1 MSLSKTVAEKAE
13 KVEEI
18 KNLIHQYKVI
28 GAASL
33 EKVRANQLQ
42 ELRRKLQDNVYM
54 FVIKNVLMKR
64 AVAQSEDKPGLE
76 KLGEQLSGS
85 NIFLFTNLNP
95 FKLLLI
101 LEKSKVKATARAGD
115 ITAYDV
121 VVPAGNTG
129 LPPGP
134 IISQLGAVG
143 LPTRI
148 ESGSVWI
155 NRDTTVIKKG
165 QVIDARLAAVL
176 SKLGIKP
183 VEVGLTV
190 KVAYDDGL
198 LITQEQMQI
207 DLEGIKRNLE
217 EAYTNAFNLS
227 LEAHYPLPENIASL
241 FQMARQ
247 GAYNL
252 AINAAITAPS
262 VIADLIRNA
271 HAQMLSLSAKL
282 REK

>member
-1 MSLSKTVAEKAE
+1 MSLSKAVSEKAE
-13 KVEEI
+13 RVEEI
-18 KNLIHQYKVI
+18 KNLIHRYRVV
-28 GAASL
+28 GVAGL

-42 ELRRKLQDNVYM
+42 ELKRKLQDSAYM
-54 FVIKNVLMKR
+54 YVVKNTLMKR
-64 AVAQSEDKPGLE
+64 AVAQSEDKPSLE
-76 KLGEQLSGS
+76 KLGGYLNGP
-85 NIFLFTNLNP
+85 NVFLFTNLNP
-95 FKLLLI
+95 FTLLLI
-101 LEKSKVKATARAGD
+101 LEKSKVKATAKAGD
-115 ITAYDV
+115 IAAYDV

-155 NRDTTVIKKG
+155 NRDTSVIKKG
-165 QVIDARLAAVL
+165 QVIDSRLAAVL

-183 VEVGLTV
+183 VEAGLTI
-190 KVAYDDGL
+190 KVAYDDGV

-207 DLEGIKRNLE
+207 DLEGTKRSLE
-217 EAYTNAFNLS
+217 EGYTNAFNLS
-227 LEAHYPLPENIASL
+227 VRALYPLPENIALL

-247 GAYNL
+247 RAYNL
-252 AINAAITAPS
+252 AINAAITAS
-262 VIADLIRNA
+262 AVIADLIRKA

-282 REK
+282 KEK

>member
-1 MSLSKTVAEKAE
+1 MSLSKVASEKAE
-13 KVEEI
+13 RVEEI
-18 KNLIHQYKVI
+18 KNLILMYKVI

-42 ELRRKLQDNVYM
+42 ELRRKLQDSVYM
-54 FVIKNVLMKR
+54 YVVKNTLMKR
-64 AVAQSEDKPGLE
+64 AVTQSEDKPGLE
-76 KLGEQLSGS
+76 KLEEYLNGP

-101 LEKSKVKATARAGD
+101 LEKSKVKAVAKAGD
-115 ITAYDV
+115 VAAHDV

-155 NRDTTVIKKG
+155 NRDTTVIKKS
-165 QVIDARLAAVL
+165 QVIDSRLAAVL

-183 VEVGLTV
+183 VEVGLTI
-190 KVAYDDGL
+190 KVAYDDGV
-198 LITQEQMQI
+198 LITQDQMQR
-207 DLEGIKRNLE
+207 DLEGTKRSLE
-217 EAYTNAFNLS
+217 EAYTNALNLS
-227 LEAHYPLPENIASL
+227 LKALYPLPENIALL

-252 AINAAITAPS
+252 AINAAITVPA
-262 VIADLIRNA
+262 VMVDLIRKA
-271 HAQMLSLSAKL
+271 HAQTLSLSAKL
-282 REK
+282 KEK

>member
-1 MSLSKTVAEKAE
+1 MSLSKTVSEKAE
-13 KVEEI
+13 RVEEI
-18 KNLIHQYKVI
+18 KNLVHQYKVV
-28 GAASL
+28 GVASL

-42 ELRRKLQDNVYM
+42 ELRRKLQDSAYM
-54 FVIKNVLMKR
+54 YVVKNTLMKR
-64 AVAQSEDKPGLE
+64 AVAQSEDKPRLE
-76 KLGEQLSGS
+76 KLGEYLSGS
-85 NIFLFTNLNP
+85 NVFLFTNLNP
-95 FKLLLI
+95 FTLLLI
-101 LEKSKVKATARAGD
+101 LEKSKVKATAKAGD
-115 ITAYDV
+115 IAADDV

-148 ESGSVWI
+148 ETGSVWI

-165 QVIDARLAAVL
+165 QVIDSRLAAVL

-183 VEVGLTV
+183 VEVGLTI

-198 LITQEQMQI
+198 LITQGQMQI
-207 DLEGIKRNLE
+207 DLEGIKQSLE

-227 LEAHYPLPENIASL
+227 LKAHYPLPENIAL
-241 FQMARQ
+241 FFQMARQ

-252 AINAAITAPS
+252 AINAAITAPT
-262 VIADLIRNA
+262 VMADLIRKA
-271 HAQMLSLSAKL
+271 HAQMLSLRAKL
-282 REK
+282 HEK

>member
-1 MSLSKTVAEKAE
+1 MSLSKTVLEKAE
-13 KVEEI
+13 RVEEI
-18 KNLIHQYKVI
+18 KNLVHRYEVI

-33 EKVRANQLQ
+33 EKVRASQLQ
-42 ELRRKLQDNVYM
+42 ELRRKLQDSAYM
-54 FVIKNVLMKR
+54 CVVKNTLMKR

-76 KLGEQLSGS
+76 KLGEYLSGP
-85 NIFLFTNLNP
+85 NVFLFTNLNP
-95 FKLLLI
+95 FTLLLI
-101 LEKSKVKATARAGD
+101 LEKSKVKAMAKAGD
-115 ITAYDV
+115 IAAYDV

-155 NRDTTVIKKG
+155 NRDTTVIKRG
-165 QVIDARLAAVL
+165 QVIDSRLAAVL

-183 VEVGLTV
+183 VEVGLTI
-190 KVAYDDGL
+190 KVAYDDGV
-198 LITQEQMQI
+198 LITKEKMQI
-207 DLEGIKRNLE
+207 DLEGTKRSLE

-227 LEAHYPLPENIASL
+227 LKALYPLPENIPLL

-247 GAYNL
+247 EAYNL
-252 AINAAITAPS
+252 AINAAITAPA
-262 VIADLIRNA
+262 VMADLIRKA
-271 HAQMLSLSAKL
+271 HAQMLNLSAKL
-282 REK
+282 KEK